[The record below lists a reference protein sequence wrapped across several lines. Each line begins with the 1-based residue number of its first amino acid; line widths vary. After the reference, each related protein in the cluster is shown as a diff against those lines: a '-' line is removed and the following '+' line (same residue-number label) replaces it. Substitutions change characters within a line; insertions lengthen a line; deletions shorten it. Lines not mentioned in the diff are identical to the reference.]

1 MAPVSVHFV
10 NNVLAVA
17 ASYIEEDPERARDVL
32 AELGAFLTHRLRGPR
47 AIPLPEELEHV
58 RVYLSLESARFVD
71 RLVVELP
78 DAGELPEVHVGP
90 GDVQGPVSDVLGR
103 WLIQHSGRVRVA
115 LRPRGEA
122 LDLQLDRPDDPSQ
135 PGERVRIPLGLA
147 TAGSA
152 A

>member
-17 ASYIEEDPERARDVL
+17 ASYIEDEPERARDVL

-47 AIPLPEELEHV
+47 VVSLPEELEHV
-58 RVYLSLESARFVD
+58 RVYLSLEDARFVD

-78 DAGELPEVHVGP
+78 GAGELPSVHVGP
-90 GDVQGPVSDVLGR
+90 GDVQAPVADALGR
-103 WLIQHSGRVRVA
+103 WLTRHPGRVRAA
-115 LRPRGEA
+115 LRVRGEA
-122 LDLQLDRPDDPSQ
+122 LELQLDRPDDPAQ